1 MSKQFI
7 ISKNLWSPQ
16 KSTDKSLSFNTSVH
30 PEFRTNKTFVFFGF
44 GIIFLSTLYHYTCQ
58 KLFGEPLMW
67 YIVCVIYWF
76 LQQFRRRRE
85 LKECQV
91 LNNREK
97 TVGILSPYFR
107 SRRGFYFTHKILEL
121 VINKLKLYSLEN

>member
-1 MSKQFI
+1 
-7 ISKNLWSPQ
+7 
-16 KSTDKSLSFNTSVH
+16 
-30 PEFRTNKTFVFFGF
+30 
-44 GIIFLSTLYHYTCQ
+44 
-58 KLFGEPLMW
+58 MW

-85 LKECQV
+85 LKKCQV

-107 SRRGFYFTHKILEL
+107 SRRGFYFTHKILNL
-121 VINKLKLYSLEN
+121 VINKLKLYTAWKININLWLHWQSMVSWLSTASMMLEVEGFRRRMHPSGWLILFYFIIILLYFSPNYSWNELQ